1 MRRSISTETHE
12 ALGVAMNRLGGK
24 SNTGEGGE
32 EVTRLTDP
40 ARSSAIKQ
48 VASGRFGVTSNYLTN
63 AIQLQIKMAQGAK
76 PGEGGELPGFKVS
89 LDIGRLRHSTPGVG
103 LISPPP
109 HHDIYSIEDLAQL
122 IYDLKTANRGARVSV
137 KLVSEVGVGVV
148 AAGVAKAKAD
158 HILISGHD
166 GGTGAAQ
173 WGGIKSTGMPW
184 ELGLAEAHQTLV
196 MNDLRDRVV
205 VETDGQLKTGRD
217 VVMAFLLGAEETGF
231 STAPLISLGCIMMRK
246 CHLNVCPVGVATQDP
261 VLRKK
266 FKGMPE
272 HVQNFLWMVGEEVR
286 EIMASLGVKTV
297 NELVGRC
304 DLLEYDETLRTE
316 KTKHIDL
323 TPIITPALSLP
334 GLINPNARVYNQR
347 KQDHQLELHID
358 TEILP
363 KVRNAIET
371 KKPVVVDM
379 EIINV
384 QRSCGTTLGNEISK
398 KWGEDGLPDD
408 TITLNFTGSSG
419 QSFGSFVPRGVTM
432 RVLGDSNDG
441 TGKGLCG
448 GKIVVK
454 PDPVNLAR
462 GFKAEDNIITGNVA
476 CFGATSGKAF
486 FRGIAAER
494 FGVRNS
500 GCLIVV
506 EGCGDHGLEYM
517 TGGRAV
523 ILGEV
528 GKNFSAGMSGG
539 IAWVYDPAGQ
549 LRYKANFAEPMRDFE
564 RLGQDAFEEELKG
577 YVQEHYEETD
587 SPVAQHILANWETE
601 RQFFVQV
608 FPLDYKR
615 ARKQAMDADS
625 WKGRE
630 EMPKEKVPLAD
641 AGAPDVQGEAAP
653 PSEQEVA
660 TKFNK
665 LRGFVEIERKP
676 EPYRDAQERRGDW
689 GEIYTPVKAHDLERK
704 RQSARCMDC
713 GIAYW
718 PRTLSLLS

>member
-122 IYDLKTANRGARVSV
+122 INDLKTANRGARVSV

-494 FGVRNS
+494 CVARNS
-500 GCLIVV
+500 GCV
-506 EGCGDHGLEYM
+506 H
-517 TGGRAV
+517 T
-523 ILGEV
+523 
-528 GKNFSAGMSGG
+528 
-539 IAWVYDPAGQ
+539 
-549 LRYKANFAEPMRDFE
+549 
-564 RLGQDAFEEELKG
+564 
-577 YVQEHYEETD
+577 
-587 SPVAQHILANWETE
+587 HIS
-601 RQFFVQV
+601 V
-608 FPLDYKR
+608 
-615 ARKQAMDADS
+615 S
-625 WKGRE
+625 
-630 EMPKEKVPLAD
+630 
-641 AGAPDVQGEAAP
+641 
-653 PSEQEVA
+653 
-660 TKFNK
+660 
-665 LRGFVEIERKP
+665 I
-676 EPYRDAQERRGDW
+676 
-689 GEIYTPVKAHDLERK
+689 
-704 RQSARCMDC
+704 
-713 GIAYW
+713 
-718 PRTLSLLS
+718 